1 MDFIELGKTGE
12 KIPELGMGTWKIGAE
27 PEKSLEALETGI
39 SLGMKFIDT
48 AEMYGTEEIVGKAI
62 KGNEIFVAT
71 KVSPHHFRHDDV
83 IKACEASLERLD
95 VKQID
100 LYQLH
105 WPNKSVPVTETMRAM
120 EELVKSGKVR
130 HIGVSNFSIEELRD
144 AQLCMKSS
152 RIVSNQIEYSILDRD
167 PENGMLEFC
176 RKEGVTVIAYSPLAQ
191 GALYKR
197 KNAKILGLLE
207 SIGKR
212 HKKTPTQVALNFLLS
227 SGVAAIPKASS
238 KEHVTE
244 NAGAVGWRLT
254 EAERSEVSSFLG
266 GTGKGLQPGS

>member
-12 KIPELGMGTWKIGAE
+12 KIPALGMGTWKIGVE
-27 PEKSLEALETGI
+27 PQKSLEALETGV

-48 AEMYGTEEIVGKAI
+48 AEMYGTEGIVGKAI
-62 KGNEIFVAT
+62 KGSNVFVAT

-83 IKACEASLERLD
+83 IKACDASLERLG
-95 VKQID
+95 VEQID

-105 WPNKSVPVTETMRAM
+105 WPNKSVPITETMRAM
-120 EELVKSGKVR
+120 EELVKSGKIR

-144 AQLCMKSS
+144 AQLCMKSN
-152 RIVSNQIEYSILDRD
+152 RIVSNQIEYNILAREA
-167 PENGMLEFC
+167 ENGMLEFC
-176 RKEGVTVIAYSPLAQ
+176 RKEGITVIAYSPLAE
-191 GALYKR
+191 GAIYK
-197 KNAKILGLLE
+197 KKYAKVLSLLE

-212 HKKTPTQVALNFLLS
+212 HEKTPTQVALNFLLS

-254 EAERSEVSSFLG
+254 AAERSEVSSFLG
-266 GTGKGLQPGS
+266 STGKGR